1 MIFRTKLW
9 LQVIAA
15 FIGRYIQLFR
25 HAWSIRDQLEGERFD
40 RHEAEFLASAMA
52 LEKTPVSPLPR
63 IAMWTLIAFCLIA
76 LLWSIFGKVDIVATA
91 SGKIIASGNSK
102 TIQALE
108 TSSIKRISVR
118 EGDTV
123 KKGDL
128 LIELDATDATANA
141 ARFESELAASRLQ
154 TMRAQAVLIAL
165 ENNRQPILPRTA
177 DIAQGR
183 LQEAQQQAIGMYQEY
198 RARLERINADIARR
212 QAELQSS
219 DEIVRK
225 LEHTLPHVQSRAQDY
240 KDLSERNFVS
250 RHAWMEKD
258 QLRMEQE
265 ADLATQRSRAREIRS
280 ALRETQGQRV
290 SLTAELRRQMLDA
303 IADGEQKSATF
314 RQEII
319 KAASRQ
325 NYMRLVAPIDGTVQ
339 QLAVNTIGGVVTP
352 AQILMLLVPTN
363 HPIEIDAMLEN
374 KDIGFVSQNQH
385 AEVKIETFPYT
396 RYGTIKGKVAHIS
409 HDAVSDEKHGLTYL
423 ARVQLAQ
430 SSMLVDE
437 KSIPLSPGMVVSVE
451 IKTGRRRVIDYFLSP
466 LMQHGSE
473 SLRER

>member
-9 LQVIAA
+9 CQVIVA
-15 FIGRYIQLFR
+15 FFARYIQLLR
-25 HAWSIRDQLEGERFD
+25 HAWSIRDQLEGERFQ
-40 RHEAEFLASAMA
+40 RQETEFLASALA

-63 IAMWTLIAFCLIA
+63 IAMWALIAFCLIA

-108 TSSIKRISVR
+108 TSSIKRIHVR

-128 LIELDATDATANA
+128 LLELDATEAAADAERFTNDLAA
-141 ARFESELAASRLQ
+141 ARLQ
-154 TMRAQAVLIAL
+154 SMRAKAVLLAL
-165 ENNRQPILPRTA
+165 ENNILPSLSHSA
-177 DIAQGR
+177 DIAPAR
-183 LQEAQQQAIGMYQEY
+183 LAEAQQQAQGIYQEY

-240 KDLSERNFVS
+240 KDLNDRNFVS

-265 ADLATQRSRAREIRS
+265 ADLATQRSRGAEIRS
-280 ALRETQGQRV
+280 AMRETQGQRI
-290 SLTAELRRQMLDA
+290 SLLAELRRQMLDA

-314 RQEII
+314 RQEVI

-325 NYMRLVAPIDGTVQ
+325 NYMRVVAPIDGTIQ

-374 KDIGFVSQNQH
+374 KDIGFVSQDQH

-396 RYGTIKGKVAHIS
+396 RYGTIQGSVSHIS
-409 HDAVSDEKHGLTYL
+409 HDAVHDEKHGLTYL
-423 ARVQLAQ
+423 ARVQLER
-430 SSMLVDE
+430 SSILVDE
-437 KSIPLSPGMVVSVE
+437 KIVPLSPGMVVSVE

-466 LMQHGSE
+466 LIQHGSE

>member
-1 MIFRTKLW
+1 MMFRAKLW
-9 LQVIAA
+9 CQVIAE
-15 FIGRYIQLFR
+15 FLGRYLQLWR
-25 HAWSIRDQLEGERFD
+25 HAWSIRDQLEGERFQ
-40 RHEAEFLASAMA
+40 RQETEFLASALA

-63 IAMWTLIAFCLIA
+63 IAMWALIVFCLIA
-76 LLWSIFGKVDIVATA
+76 LIWSIVGKVDIVATA
-91 SGKIIASGNSK
+91 SGKIITSGNSK
-102 TIQALE
+102 IIQAIE
-108 TSSIKRISVR
+108 TSSIKAISVR

-128 LIELDATDATANA
+128 LLELDATEPA
-141 ARFESELAASRLQ
+141 ADTERFASELSASRLQ
-154 TMRAQAVLIAL
+154 SMRAKAVLTAL
-165 ENNRQPILPRTA
+165 ENNIPPVLPHTA
-177 DIAQGR
+177 DIAAAR
-183 LQEAQQQAIGMYQEY
+183 LQEAQRQAQGIYQEY

-225 LEHTLPHVQSRAQDY
+225 LEHTLPHVRSRAQDY

-265 ADLATQRSRAREIRS
+265 ADLATQRSRGVEIRS

-290 SLTAELRRQMLDA
+290 SLIAELRRQMLDA
-303 IADGEQKSATF
+303 MADGEQKSAAF
-314 RQEII
+314 RQEMI

-325 NYMRLVAPIDGTVQ
+325 NYRRLVAPIDGTVQ

-352 AQILMLLVPTN
+352 AQVLMLLVPTN

-374 KDIGFVSQNQH
+374 KDIGFVRPDQH
-385 AEVKIETFPYT
+385 VEVKIETFPYT
-396 RYGTIKGKVAHIS
+396 RYGTIKGRVAHIS
-409 HDAVSDEKHGLTYL
+409 HDAVNDEKHGLTYL
-423 ARVQLAQ
+423 ARVQLERSNIQ
-430 SSMLVDE
+430 VDE
-437 KSIPLSPGMVVSVE
+437 KFVPLSPGMVVSVE

>member
-1 MIFRTKLW
+1 MMFRTKLW
-9 LQVIAA
+9 LQVIAD
-15 FIGRYIQLFR
+15 FFGRYLQLWR
-25 HAWSIRDQLEGERFD
+25 HAWSIRDQLEGERFQ
-40 RHEAEFLASAMA
+40 RQETEFLASALA

-63 IAMWTLIAFCLIA
+63 IAMWTLIVFCLIA
-76 LLWSIFGKVDIVATA
+76 LIWSIVGKMDIVATA
-91 SGKIIASGNSK
+91 PGKIIASGNSK
-102 TIQALE
+102 IIQAIE
-108 TSSIKRISVR
+108 TSSIKSISVR

-128 LIELDATDATANA
+128 LLELDATEPA
-141 ARFESELAASRLQ
+141 ADTERFASELSASRLQ
-154 TMRAQAVLIAL
+154 TMRAKAVLNSL
-165 ENNRQPILPRTA
+165 ENNMPPVLPHTT
-177 DIAQGR
+177 DIAAAR
-183 LQEAQQQAIGMYQEY
+183 LQEAERQVQGTYQEF

-225 LEHTLPHVQSRAQDY
+225 LEDTLPHVRSRAQDY

-258 QLRMEQE
+258 QLRLEQE
-265 ADLATQRSRAREIRS
+265 ADLATQRSRSVEIRS

-290 SLTAELRRQMLDA
+290 SLIAELRRQMLDA
-303 IADGEQKSATF
+303 IADGEQKSAAF
-314 RQEII
+314 RQEMI

-325 NYMRLVAPIDGTVQ
+325 NYRRLLAPIDGTVQ

-363 HPIEIDAMLEN
+363 HPIEVDAMLEN
-374 KDIGFVSQNQH
+374 KDIGFVRPDQH
-385 AEVKIETFPYT
+385 VEVKIETFPYT
-396 RYGTIKGKVAHIS
+396 RYGTIKGRVAHIS
-409 HDAVSDEKHGLTYL
+409 HDGVNDEKHGLTYL
-423 ARVQLAQ
+423 ARVQLERSNIQ
-430 SSMLVDE
+430 VDE
-437 KSIPLSPGMVVSVE
+437 KSVPLSPGMVVSVE